1 MICMPTLP
9 CSARLSSWAPRNSD
23 NAYASDKIGFCLL
36 MPKSLAYD
44 EMIHTPREATAMEKI
59 RLTLVGDEVRAAREE
74 HA

>member
-1 MICMPTLP
+1 MVGKGAHDLYADFAVLDSPIFLGTKKLGQRIRERQDRFLP
-9 CSARLSSWAPRNSD
+9 SD
-23 NAYASDKIGFCLL
+23 
-36 MPKSLAYD
+36 D